1 MLFTG
6 LHRNLPKSPLSRRD
20 VALRAEL
27 THVSSQ
33 LVKIERDQEIQFR
46 RIADIQRELDE
57 LTRMLKRLLDDK

>member
-46 RIADIQRELDE
+46 RIADIQQELDE
-57 LTRMLKRLLDDK
+57 LKRMLKRLLDGK

>member
-6 LHRNLPKSPLSRRD
+6 LHRNLPKSPLPRRD

-27 THVSSQ
+27 THLSSQ

-46 RIADIQRELDE
+46 RIAEIQLELDE
-57 LTRMLKRLLDDK
+57 LKRLLKRLIDEK